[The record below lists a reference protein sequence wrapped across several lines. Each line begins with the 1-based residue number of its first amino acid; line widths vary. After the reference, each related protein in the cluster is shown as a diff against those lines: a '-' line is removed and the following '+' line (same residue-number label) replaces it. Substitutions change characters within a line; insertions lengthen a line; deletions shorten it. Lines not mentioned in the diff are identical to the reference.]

1 MTNRDTLVMLRNSVG
16 IKNIPQGIGKTDF
29 CNPFGY
35 PLGIRDWGIFLLL
48 SPMGIRYPLLHAHAR
63 ARRCPMSRYE
73 DEYRKWVESL
83 PPKQRAKLA
92 AKGIDKPLAD
102 DHRVFKTDP
111 SVAFDKAS
119 YDFSYDFLDSQEKP
133 SETLEGVE
141 IAYGCQMLR
150 WVFER
155 LQGAKNEGIRRLEID
170 TLMMTLG
177 MEQMLGVKSQTEL
190 AKKYGITRAAISARV
205 KSWQKFLGLRTT
217 STMKSPSACQSYRNS
232 RLRNLTSG

>member
-1 MTNRDTLVMLRNSVG
+1 
-16 IKNIPQGIGKTDF
+16 
-29 CNPFGY
+29 
-35 PLGIRDWGIFLLL
+35 
-48 SPMGIRYPLLHAHAR
+48 
-63 ARRCPMSRYE
+63 MSRYE

-102 DHRVFKTDP
+102 DHRVFKSDP
-111 SVAFDKAS
+111 SAAFDKAS
-119 YDFSYDFLDSQEKP
+119 YDFNYDFLDSQEKP
-133 SETLEGVE
+133 TENLEGVE

-155 LQGAKNEGIRRLEID
+155 LQEAKNEGIRRLEID

-190 AKKYGITRAAISARV
+190 AKKYGVTRAAISARV

-217 STMKSPSACQSYRNS
+217 STMKSPSACQSYRKS

>member
-1 MTNRDTLVMLRNSVG
+1 
-16 IKNIPQGIGKTDF
+16 
-29 CNPFGY
+29 
-35 PLGIRDWGIFLLL
+35 
-48 SPMGIRYPLLHAHAR
+48 
-63 ARRCPMSRYE
+63 MSRYE

-119 YDFSYDFLDSQEKP
+119 YDFNYDFLDSQEKP
-133 SETLEGVE
+133 TETVEGVE

-170 TLMMTLG
+170 TLMMR
-177 MEQMLGVKSQTEL
+177 EYV
-190 AKKYGITRAAISARV
+190 A
-205 KSWQKFLGLRTT
+205 LR
-217 STMKSPSACQSYRNS
+217 
-232 RLRNLTSG
+232 

>member
-1 MTNRDTLVMLRNSVG
+1 
-16 IKNIPQGIGKTDF
+16 
-29 CNPFGY
+29 
-35 PLGIRDWGIFLLL
+35 
-48 SPMGIRYPLLHAHAR
+48 
-63 ARRCPMSRYE
+63 MSSSDYE
-73 DEYRKWVESL
+73 TEYRKWVESL
-83 PPKQRAKLA
+83 TPKQRAKLVA
-92 AKGIDKPLAD
+92 QGLDKPLSD
-102 DHRVFKTDP
+102 DGRTYKSDP
-111 SVAFDKAS
+111 TVAFEKAS
-119 YDFSYDFLDSQEKP
+119 CDFDYDTFDRKEAVSSALDEFGTSK
-133 SETLEGVE
+133 
-141 IAYGCQMLR
+141 GCEMLR

-155 LQGAKNEGIRRLEID
+155 LQGAKNDGMKRLEID

>member
-1 MTNRDTLVMLRNSVG
+1 
-16 IKNIPQGIGKTDF
+16 
-29 CNPFGY
+29 
-35 PLGIRDWGIFLLL
+35 
-48 SPMGIRYPLLHAHAR
+48 MGIRYPLLLKVGGGIYLNPPIETVQIFVRTFPHAHAR

-73 DEYRKWVESL
+73 EEYRKWVESL

-92 AKGIDKPLAD
+92 SKGIDKPLAD

-119 YDFSYDFLDSQEKP
+119 YDFNYDFLDSQEKP
-133 SETLEGVE
+133 TETVEGVE

-190 AKKYGITRAAISARV
+190 AKKYGVTRAAISARV

-217 STMKSPSACQSYRNS
+217 STMKSPSACQSYRKS

>member
-1 MTNRDTLVMLRNSVG
+1 MT
-16 IKNIPQGIGKTDF
+16 
-29 CNPFGY
+29 
-35 PLGIRDWGIFLLL
+35 
-48 SPMGIRYPLLHAHAR
+48 
-63 ARRCPMSRYE
+63 YE
-73 DEYRKWVESL
+73 DEYRKWVNSL

-119 YDFSYDFLDSQEKP
+119 YDFDYDSVEAQESLTLP
-133 SETLEGVE
+133 SEGVE

-177 MEQMLGVKSQTEL
+177 MEQMLGVKTQTEL
-190 AKKYGITRAAISARV
+190 ANRYGMTRAAISARV

-217 STMKSPSACQSYRNS
+217 STMKSPTACQSYRNS

>member
-1 MTNRDTLVMLRNSVG
+1 MRTSTANGWRVCHLSRGLNWWLRAS
-16 IKNIPQGIGKTDF
+16 TD
-29 CNPFGY
+29 
-35 PLGIRDWGIFLLL
+35 L
-48 SPMGIRYPLLHAHAR
+48 SQTTTEF
-63 ARRCPMSRYE
+63 SR
-73 DEYRKWVESL
+73 
-83 PPKQRAKLA
+83 Q
-92 AKGIDKPLAD
+92 
-102 DHRVFKTDP
+102 TP

-133 SETLEGVE
+133 TETLEGVE

>member
-1 MTNRDTLVMLRNSVG
+1 
-16 IKNIPQGIGKTDF
+16 
-29 CNPFGY
+29 
-35 PLGIRDWGIFLLL
+35 
-48 SPMGIRYPLLHAHAR
+48 
-63 ARRCPMSRYE
+63 MSRYE

-119 YDFSYDFLDSQEKP
+119 YDFNYDFLDSQEKP
-133 SETLEGVE
+133 TETVEGVE

-155 LQGAKNEGIRRLEID
+155 LQGAKKRGN
-170 TLMMTLG
+170 
-177 MEQMLGVKSQTEL
+177 
-190 AKKYGITRAAISARV
+190 
-205 KSWQKFLGLRTT
+205 T
-217 STMKSPSACQSYRNS
+217 SP
-232 RLRNLTSG
+232 

>member
-1 MTNRDTLVMLRNSVG
+1 
-16 IKNIPQGIGKTDF
+16 
-29 CNPFGY
+29 
-35 PLGIRDWGIFLLL
+35 
-48 SPMGIRYPLLHAHAR
+48 
-63 ARRCPMSRYE
+63 MSRYE

-133 SETLEGVE
+133 SETVEGVE

-150 WVFER
+150 WV
-155 LQGAKNEGIRRLEID
+155 EGIRRLEID